1 MAALSIA
8 YYNVASVQQGA
19 QLQQDIVELSML
31 LRQLDSVRFDMRGS
45 IHWGQGRIAI
55 RPPSIGNSSPVIQR
69 ASSLAR

>member
-31 LRQLDSVRFDMRGS
+31 LRQLDSVRFDVRQMFA
-45 IHWGQGRIAI
+45 HVLL
-55 RPPSIGNSSPVIQR
+55 PIGCV
-69 ASSLAR
+69 